1 MEYIIFAAAIIAAFL
16 VGAYVRKPFAIF
28 KKKEAAAKNE
38 KENIPDEV
46 EKQQEKAIAEFATLM
61 KYTGRRGDG
70 EWK

>member
-16 VGAYVRKPFAIF
+16 VGAYVRNPFAIF
-28 KKKEAAAKNE
+28 KKKEAETKNE